1 MELNIYTDGAC
12 SQGAATTNQE
22 GGWGMYVIEGDLE
35 YYGAAKKTTNNIMEM
50 TAFLRAL
57 NYGLSHSVNTIN
69 IYSDSAYIL
78 NCFKQKWYV
87 NWEKNGWRNARKEPV
102 KNKVLWE
109 LILSVKREL
118 ESEGRTLN
126 FIKVKGHSN
135 DIGNIKADV
144 LAVRGREEAKRI

>member
-22 GGWGMYVIEGDLE
+22 GGWGMYVVEGDVRL
-35 YYGAAKKTTNNIMEM
+35 YGAAQSTTNNIMEM

-57 NYGLSHSVNTIN
+57 NYATNYPANIIN

-87 NWEKNGWRNARKEPV
+87 NWEKNGWRNAKKQPV
-102 KNKVLWE
+102 KNQVLWE
-109 LILSVKREL
+109 LILKIKREL
-118 ESEGRTLN
+118 EAKGKVLN
-126 FIKVKGHSN
+126 FIKVKAHSTDKYN
-135 DIGNIKADV
+135 NIADA
-144 LAVRGREEAKRI
+144 LAVKGREEAKDL